1 MPTLPQSAG
10 PGGTAAAATSVQL
23 VLPRSLLDAQL
34 RHASPKQPGAP
45 TAGTLA
51 HGPLTLQALAT
62 QVQALVASLQSGPP
76 QRLAVTHRSAPAPQR
91 PLPSSLALLYI
102 APPGEAPPPEPAQ
115 WENWLT
121 TRAPEF
127 RLACTA
133 LVPDVAL
140 LWLRRDGLATA
151 WLRTGDAWA
160 ALQDGCSPGSAANAR
175 HTWLRIHRIALPGAQ
190 MLSWASAGHATPQHA
205 PFTLMPGKS
214 ANAPAPLQ
222 PPGHAIEPPAD
233 EDFDTD
239 TPTIRHSR
247 QAAALGPRVLARIQ
261 RSRFVL
267 VGSSSTG
274 SMLGHSLARMGASL
288 LVLDPARMAPHNLD
302 GDLPPLH
309 EGQPR
314 PVALQHLL
322 RGLLRPGA
330 RSDARALPI
339 SSPAAA
345 SLLAEADFVL
355 CCTANPAARL
365 WTNAWALA
373 LLKPLLAVRT
383 AAGRI
388 GGDGHESLQAELHL
402 LPPATGCLQC
412 AGSPS
417 PAGAPAWTEHS
428 ATPRS
433 WHGVAAHAALR
444 LLEHLYDGRMPGP
457 LVRHLAE
464 TEDGGLQ
471 VQDSSASPSAR
482 LHCPLCQRL
491 QGAGLSAVQP
501 AMLSLQA
508 QPAI

>member
-1 MPTLPQSAG
+1 MPTLPQPAG
-10 PGGTAAAATSVQL
+10 PGVSDAATPVQL

-34 RHASPKQPGAP
+34 GRASSTQPGAP

-76 QRLAVTHRSAPAPQR
+76 LRLPVTHRAAPAPQR

-102 APPGEAPPPEPAQ
+102 APPGEAPPPDPAQ
-115 WENWLT
+115 WENWLAN
-121 TRAPEF
+121 RAPEF

-140 LWLRRDGLATA
+140 LWLRCDGLATA

-160 ALQDGCSPGSAANAR
+160 ALQDSRSPGPVASTR

-190 MLSWASAGHATPQHA
+190 MLRWTSAGHATPQHA

-222 PPGHAIEPPAD
+222 PPGHVIESPAD
-233 EDFDTD
+233 DDFDTD

-261 RSRFVL
+261 HSRFVL
-267 VGSSSTG
+267 VGSSRTG
-274 SMLGHSLARMGASL
+274 SMLGHSLARMGASQ
-288 LVLDPARMAPHNLD
+288 LVLDPARMAPQDLD

-309 EGQPR
+309 EGQAR

-330 RSDARALPI
+330 RCDAPALPI
-339 SSPAAA
+339 SSPAAG

-365 WTNAWALA
+365 WANAWALA

-383 AAGRI
+383 TAGRTD
-388 GGDGHESLQAELHL
+388 GDGHEGLQAELHL

-412 AGSPS
+412 AGSPR
-417 PAGAPAWTEHS
+417 PAGAPAWPEHS
-428 ATPRS
+428 PSPRS

-457 LVRHLAE
+457 LVRHLTE

-471 VQDSSASPSAR
+471 VHDHIASISAR
-482 LHCPLCQRL
+482 LDCPLCQRL

-508 QPAI
+508 RQAI